1 MKEYIKLTK
10 KDAFIKEYEQSRYLG
25 AMILGFVGGY
35 FAAMVF
41 TTYVEIY
48 TE

>member
-25 AMILGFVGGY
+25 TMILGFVGGY
-35 FAAMVF
+35 FAAMVI
-41 TTYVEIY
+41 TTYIKIY
-48 TE
+48 SD